1 MTLGKWF
8 AKTGRRSEIFLATK
22 FGALDFN
29 DPERSAKHLPNSMP
43 SYIATRLEASLKA
56 LQTDYIDLYYQHRVD
71 PRVPIEVVVQ
81 TLKPFVES
89 GKIRWIGL
97 SECSKETLLR
107 AKSVPGIG
115 EKVIAAQME
124 FSPFELSIEKNGF
137 AKAAEDVGVSVVA
150 YAPLSRGLVSGK
162 SATISFLLFTFVL
175 TKYQRYTS
183 PNDFEEGD
191 IRKMLPRFQPDNFPK
206 NLEVVAKLKAVA
218 EKYNATSGQIA
229 LAWII
234 AAHNCEYSD
243 YPSTVNLPLIKPPSD
258 SLPHPWYP

>member
-1 MTLGKWF
+1 MGHVRFLRDKYVAQRIPCIVGILNAPHHIGEATLGKWF

-22 FGALDFN
+22 FGALDFS

-43 SYIATRLEASLKA
+43 SYIAERLEASLKA

-124 FSPFELSIEKNGF
+124 FSPFELTIEKNGF
-137 AKAAEDVGVSVVA
+137 AKAAEDHGVAVVA
-150 YAPLSRGLVSGK
+150 YSPLSRGLVSGK
-162 SATISFLLFTFVL
+162 SVMTPSPLFTPVLTHIKCTHHPTISRKETSERCCHDSSL
-175 TKYQRYTS
+175 RTS
-183 PNDFEEGD
+183 P
-191 IRKMLPRFQPDNFPK
+191 RTLRLLPN
-206 NLEVVAKLKAVA
+206 
-218 EKYNATSGQIA
+218 
-229 LAWII
+229 
-234 AAHNCEYSD
+234 
-243 YPSTVNLPLIKPPSD
+243 
-258 SLPHPWYP
+258 